1 MGWKVGIT
9 TLKLTNQRSK
19 KSRAKRTGFLR
30 AVVCEGLSERWG
42 KDEDIDRSQSSKNI
56 YTGITSGV
64 TLADSMTK
72 EAAEYSRQ
80 RKAAGGRALRV
91 DAAIGWAMILKP
103 PAKIINVMPPE
114 QQIKFFADSDKILT
128 EIIGTDNVRAT
139 ALHRDEQAPHKHYF
153 GMGYTKQGELCVD
166 KVINPKLYK
175 KLNQEYPQKMR
186 NLGWDIEDCVV
197 YDSEKVKNMTETE
210 AAAYRSECKSKR
222 QRKKNG
228 QDSKTYKTH
237 KEIEKLQREKDK
249 ARLSRDLALAATQ
262 QAKQQ
267 TAAMRQHKEA
277 LEADIANLQE
287 QVGSYPA
294 DLKQCLDALSDA
306 IDKYHVAAN
315 ADESGQLI
323 GFLKKIKVN
332 QKKPDGSAIKC
343 SVYDVWQEYRRNQ
356 GQRLQVQAE
365 QARQTALDAQ
375 RRLPSFQSNIA
386 QHGNSYDK
394 DF

>member
-1 MGWKVGIT
+1 M
-9 TLKLTNQRSK
+9 
-19 KSRAKRTGFLR
+19 
-30 AVVCEGLSERWG
+30 
-42 KDEDIDRSQSSKNI
+42 
-56 YTGITSGV
+56 
-64 TLADSMTK
+64 
-72 EAAEYSRQ
+72 
-80 RKAAGGRALRV
+80 
-91 DAAIGWAMILKP
+91 
-103 PAKIINVMPPE
+103 
-114 QQIKFFADSDKILT
+114 
-128 EIIGTDNVRAT
+128 
-139 ALHRDEQAPHKHYF
+139 
-153 GMGYTKQGELCVD
+153 
-166 KVINPKLYK
+166 
-175 KLNQEYPQKMR
+175 
-186 NLGWDIEDCVV
+186 
-197 YDSEKVKNMTETE
+197 
-210 AAAYRSECKSKR
+210 
-222 QRKKNG
+222 
-228 QDSKTYKTH
+228 
-237 KEIEKLQREKDK
+237 
-249 ARLSRDLALAATQ
+249 SRDLALAATQ

-306 IDKYHVAAN
+306 INKYHAAAN

>member
-64 TLADSMTK
+64 ALADSMTK

-103 PAKIINVMPPE
+103 PAEIINVMPPE

-175 KLNQEYPQKMR
+175 NLNQEYPQKMR

-222 QRKKNG
+222 QQKKNG

-306 IDKYHVAAN
+306 INKYHAAN

-332 QKKPDGSAIKC
+332 QKKPDGSTIKC

-356 GQRLQVQAE
+356 EQRLQVQAE

-375 RRLPSFQSNIA
+375 RRLPSFQSTIA

>member
-1 MGWKVGIT
+1 M
-9 TLKLTNQRSK
+9 L
-19 KSRAKRTGFLR
+19 
-30 AVVCEGLSERWG
+30 
-42 KDEDIDRSQSSKNI
+42 
-56 YTGITSGV
+56 
-64 TLADSMTK
+64 
-72 EAAEYSRQ
+72 
-80 RKAAGGRALRV
+80 
-91 DAAIGWAMILKP
+91 
-103 PAKIINVMPPE
+103 
-114 QQIKFFADSDKILT
+114 
-128 EIIGTDNVRAT
+128 
-139 ALHRDEQAPHKHYF
+139 
-153 GMGYTKQGELCVD
+153 
-166 KVINPKLYK
+166 
-175 KLNQEYPQKMR
+175 
-186 NLGWDIEDCVV
+186 

-222 QRKKNG
+222 QQKKNG

-306 IDKYHVAAN
+306 INKYHAAN

-332 QKKPDGSAIKC
+332 QKKPDGSTIKC

-356 GQRLQVQAE
+356 EQRLQVQAE

-375 RRLPSFQSNIA
+375 RRLPSFQSTIA
-386 QHGNSYDK
+386 QHGNSCDK